1 MMSFVATITILA
13 LIIMGLFHFYWVFG
27 GKVGLDKAL
36 PTKDG
41 IKLLN
46 PSKALTFFVGVVL
59 IVFAYIA
66 YALQFYDFTVN
77 ENQNFYLYSGIFL
90 STIFTLR
97 AIGEF
102 NAVGFFKKI
111 KDTEFAIYDT
121 RYFSPLCV
129 ILGVVFAIL
138 VYKV

>member
-1 MMSFVATITILA
+1 MSFIATITILV
-13 LIIMGLFHFYWVFG
+13 LIIMGLFHFYWAFG

-121 RYFSPLCV
+121 RYFSPLCIV
-129 ILGVVFAIL
+129 LGVVFAML
-138 VYKV
+138 AYKV

>member
-1 MMSFVATITILA
+1 MSFIATITIFV
-13 LIIMGLFHFYWVFG
+13 LIIMGLFHYYWAFG

-46 PSKALTFFVGVVL
+46 PSKALTFFVGIVL

-66 YALQFYDFTVN
+66 YGLQFYDFTVN
-77 ENQNFYLYSGIFL
+77 TNKSFYLYSGMFL
-90 STIFTLR
+90 SIIFTIR

-111 KDTEFAIYDT
+111 KDTEFALYDT
-121 RYFSPLCV
+121 KYFSPLCI
-129 ILGVVFAIL
+129 ILGAVFAML
-138 VYKV
+138 AYKV

>member
-1 MMSFVATITILA
+1 MNFIAISTIFT
-13 LIIMGLFHFYWVFG
+13 LIIMGLFHFYWAFG
-27 GKVGLDKAL
+27 GKIGLDKAL

-41 IKLLN
+41 KLLLK
-46 PSKALTFFVGVVL
+46 PSKSLTILVGIVL
-59 IVFAYIA
+59 NSFAYIA

-77 ENQNFYLYSGIFL
+77 ENRNFYLYSGIFL
-90 STIFTLR
+90 STIFILR

-121 RYFSPLCV
+121 RYFSPLCL
-129 ILGVVFAIL
+129 ILGVIFAML
-138 VYKV
+138 TYKV

>member
-121 RYFSPLCV
+121 RYFSPLCI

>member
-1 MMSFVATITILA
+1 MNFIAISTIFT
-13 LIIMGLFHFYWVFG
+13 LIIMGLFHFYWAFG
-27 GKVGLDKAL
+27 GKIGLDKAL

-41 IKLLN
+41 KLLLK
-46 PSKALTFFVGVVL
+46 PSKSLTILVGIVL
-59 IVFAYIA
+59 NSFAYIA

-77 ENQNFYLYSGIFL
+77 ENRNFYLYSGIFL
-90 STIFTLR
+90 STIFIIR

-121 RYFSPLCV
+121 RYFSPLCL
-129 ILGVVFAIL
+129 ILGVIFAML
-138 VYKV
+138 TYKV

>member
-1 MMSFVATITILA
+1 MSFIATITILA
-13 LIIMGLFHFYWVFG
+13 LIIMGLFHFYWAFG

-59 IVFAYIA
+59 IIFAYIA
-66 YALQFYDFTVN
+66 YGLQFYDFTIN
-77 ENQNFYLYSGIFL
+77 TNRSFYLYFGIFL
-90 STIFTLR
+90 SIIFTIR

-102 NAVGFFKKI
+102 NAVVFFKKI

-121 RYFSPLCV
+121 KYFSPLC
-129 ILGVVFAIL
+129 ILLGAVFAIL
-138 VYKV
+138 SYKV

>member
-1 MMSFVATITILA
+1 MSFIATITILV
-13 LIIMGLFHFYWVFG
+13 LIIMGLFHFYWAFG

-46 PSKALTFFVGVVL
+46 PSKALIFFVGIVL

-121 RYFSPLCV
+121 KYFSPLCI
-129 ILGVVFAIL
+129 ILGVVFAML
-138 VYKV
+138 AYKV

>member
-1 MMSFVATITILA
+1 MSFVATITILA

>member
-1 MMSFVATITILA
+1 MSFVATITILA

-121 RYFSPLCV
+121 RYFSPLCI

>member
-1 MMSFVATITILA
+1 MSFIATITIFT
-13 LIIMGLFHFYWVFG
+13 LIIMGLFHFYWAFG
-27 GKVGLDKAL
+27 GKVGSDKAL

-41 IKLLN
+41 KLLLN
-46 PSKALTFFVGVVL
+46 PSKALTLLVSIVL
-59 IVFAYIA
+59 IGFAYIA
-66 YALQFYDFTVN
+66 YGLQFYDFTIT
-77 ENQNFYLYSGIFL
+77 EGRNFYLYGGILL

-121 RYFSPLCV
+121 KYFSPLCL
-129 ILGVVFAIL
+129 ILGVVFAML
-138 VYKV
+138 AYKV

>member
-1 MMSFVATITILA
+1 MDFIAIITIFT
-13 LIIMGLFHFYWVFG
+13 LITMGLFHFYWAFG
-27 GKVGLDKAL
+27 GKIGLDKAL

-46 PSKALTFFVGVVL
+46 PSNALTFFVGVVL
-59 IVFAYIA
+59 IVFAYIV
-66 YALQFYDFTVN
+66 YGLQFYDFTVN
-77 ENQNFYLYSGIFL
+77 TNRSFYLYSGIFL
-90 STIFTLR
+90 SIIFTIR

-121 RYFSPLCV
+121 KYFSPLCIILSV
-129 ILGVVFAIL
+129 IFAML
-138 VYKV
+138 AYKV

>member
-1 MMSFVATITILA
+1 MSFIATITVLT
-13 LIIMGLFHFYWVFG
+13 LIIMALFHFYWAFG

-41 IKLLN
+41 VKLLN
-46 PSKALTFFVGVVL
+46 PSKALTFFVGFVL

-66 YALQFYDFTVN
+66 YGLGFYDFTVYAN
-77 ENQNFYLYSGIFL
+77 RSFYVYSGVFL
-90 STIFTLR
+90 SAIFTLR

-102 NAVGFFKKI
+102 NAVGFFKKV

-121 RYFSPLCV
+121 KYFSPLCLL
-129 ILGVVFAIL
+129 LGVVFAL
-138 VYKV
+138 LTYKV

>member
-1 MMSFVATITILA
+1 
-13 LIIMGLFHFYWVFG
+13 MGLFHFYWAFG
-27 GKVGLDKAL
+27 GKIGLDKAL
-36 PTKDG
+36 PTKNG
-41 IKLLN
+41 KLLLN
-46 PSKALTFFVGVVL
+46 PSKSLTLLVGIVL
-59 IVFAYIA
+59 ISFAHIA

-77 ENQNFYLYSGIFL
+77 ENQNFYLYSGMFL

-121 RYFSPLCV
+121 KYFSPLCL
-129 ILGVVFAIL
+129 ILGVIFAIL
-138 VYKV
+138 TYRL